1 MRLQEQTPQR
11 VLHARANVAL
21 GDAPEPGE
29 HDQCLPACQVVQQGI
44 ELGTVADSLP
54 HLGLEHSRELV
65 GQKPSLRRSP
75 QGGPSAG
82 ALELVATLCQN
93 LPNGTSVGTLE
104 RLAWL
109 SEGWEHWDPD
119 CPPTR
124 GQRLAKAWSTLGSK
138 GADGYRNALIVLSDR
153 VYATLYS

>member
-1 MRLQEQTPQR
+1 MRLQKQTPQR
-11 VLHARANVAL
+11 VLYTRANVAL

-29 HDQCLPACQVVQQGI
+29 HDQCLPACHVVQQGI

-54 HLGLEHSRELV
+54 HLGLEHSRELA

-82 ALELVATLCQN
+82 ALALAAILCQD
-93 LPNGTSVGTLE
+93 LPSGISVGTLE

-109 SEGWEHWDPD
+109 SEGQGH
-119 CPPTR
+119 
-124 GQRLAKAWSTLGSK
+124 
-138 GADGYRNALIVLSDR
+138 
-153 VYATLYS
+153 